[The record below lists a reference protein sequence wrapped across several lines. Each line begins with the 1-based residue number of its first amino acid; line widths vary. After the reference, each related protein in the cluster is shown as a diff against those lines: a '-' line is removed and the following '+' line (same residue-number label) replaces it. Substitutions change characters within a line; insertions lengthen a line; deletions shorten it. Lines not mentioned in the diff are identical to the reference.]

1 MIATCTRVGSF
12 VQASGVI
19 GWTLWRG
26 WIAGTAR
33 RRVRSLAL
41 ITLAAGL
48 AGGFSMLAMV
58 AAERAETSWDR
69 LREATRSQDLLV
81 SVDNADGARSAAA
94 ALGAI
99 DDVDSVAAVNISG
112 MFAATAA
119 GGSTAGL
126 TLSGLDSQFGDEVY
140 RAVVLEGRRPRSA
153 DEVLVNRTFL
163 DRAELSVGDTFD
175 MSIATGPEETTG
187 PSGTVTIVGEQR
199 GPLDETFSAG
209 TPVVL
214 GHPGLWERWGDDIET
229 TGESTFGVMVN
240 LHDGVDPE
248 AFVRRD
254 EVAAVV
260 GDASEVVTSEAQK
273 AIIEDAV
280 RVQAGAFLVIAI
292 VSAVVAAA
300 AVSLLV
306 SREVRVLVAEQRTVR
321 ALGADRPSVSVAVTL
336 PFVAVGVVAA
346 AVAVAAAVVASR
358 WVPIGLPRRLE
369 PAPGSWLAPGVLV
382 VGGAIV
388 AVTCA
393 VAALFSGRS
402 AQRPRA
408 QHVVSRGFATTIAM
422 WFGDRPAVGVGVAAA
437 DGGYDRA
444 ARGPARTTILA
455 AIIATMLVT
464 AAAVVHHIEHQVTVR
479 PELAGYPYDLEVGGF
494 DPAAWPQTMD
504 VLDRSNDVSAL
515 TETLVGTVSL
525 DGQVRQAAGYRA
537 VRGSPQFTLLEGR
550 LPESADEVAVGARS
564 TLEIGSE
571 HELAAA
577 SSRRVRVVGRA
588 ILDLGDGAD
597 SAEVLADR
605 DTLEAIGIEPLLQ
618 VALVKLRSERVRRG
632 PRRGDGRDP
641 RQVRQP
647 LHVWGRCG
655 AALSPRPRR
664 SPRR

>member
-99 DDVDSVAAVNISG
+99 DDVDSVAAVNVGG

-175 MSIATGPEETTG
+175 MSIAAGPEETTG
-187 PSGTVTIVGEQR
+187 ASGTVTIVGEQR

-214 GHPGLWERWGDDIET
+214 GHPGLWERWGDDIES

-280 RVQAGAFLVIAI
+280 RVQAGAFLVIAV

-336 PFVAVGVVAA
+336 PFVAVGLVAA

-408 QHVVSRGFATTIAM
+408 QRVVSRGFATTIAM

-444 ARGPARTTILA
+444 ARGPGAHHDPCGDHRHDARHRGRRGPSHRASGDGPTGARWVSLRPRGRWVRSLGVASDHGRARPERRCRSAHRDTGRHRVA
-455 AIIATMLVT
+455 RRPGATGGRIPGGQGF
-464 AAAVVHHIEHQVTVR
+464 AAVHT
-479 PELAGYPYDLEVGGF
+479 
-494 DPAAWPQTMD
+494 
-504 VLDRSNDVSAL
+504 S
-515 TETLVGTVSL
+515 
-525 DGQVRQAAGYRA
+525 
-537 VRGSPQFTLLEGR
+537 RGSAPR
-550 LPESADEVAVGARS
+550 SADEVAVGARS

-577 SSRRVRVVGRA
+577 SVTSGSRG
-588 ILDLGDGAD
+588 
-597 SAEVLADR
+597 
-605 DTLEAIGIEPLLQ
+605 
-618 VALVKLRSERVRRG
+618 G
-632 PRRGDGRDP
+632 PRD
-641 RQVRQP
+641 
-647 LHVWGRCG
+647 
-655 AALSPRPRR
+655 PRPRR
-664 SPRR
+664 RSGLGRGAGRPGHARSHRDRAAPRRSPWSSCGASAAPPRPAPR